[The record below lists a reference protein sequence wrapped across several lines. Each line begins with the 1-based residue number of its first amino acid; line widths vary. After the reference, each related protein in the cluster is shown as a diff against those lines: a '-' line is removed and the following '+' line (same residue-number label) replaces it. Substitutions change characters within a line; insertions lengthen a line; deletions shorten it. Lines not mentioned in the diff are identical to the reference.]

1 MPGGVARLREER
13 IASLPMETT
22 GQPPRFFAGTLRSIA
37 EIWSRRE
44 LLVLLVRRELRAR
57 YKNSSLGVV
66 WSLIRPLAQLLIYY
80 FAIGQI
86 LGAARAI
93 PSFAIFVFIGLTG
106 WTLFTEI
113 VTNGT
118 KSIVGNAGLIKK
130 VYLPREIFPLA
141 SVGGALFNL
150 AVQFIILIGALLIF
164 GEFPLTFN
172 VLWVVPSLLLIV
184 MAGSAIALLL
194 SAVNVYFRDF
204 EHLIEV
210 VLIVLFWA
218 SPIVYSFNFVS
229 AFTDANPVLREVYLA
244 NPVTLGVLGMQ
255 RALWSAG
262 TVDPANWPPE
272 LGLRMLIAFGAMVVL
287 LWLSQ
292 RVFARLQ
299 GNFAQEL

>member
-1 MPGGVARLREER
+1 MPGAVAREREER
-13 IASLPMETT
+13 IGSLPMEIT
-22 GQPPRFFAGTLRSIA
+22 GRAPRFFSGSLRSLA

-44 LLVLLVRRELRAR
+44 LLVLLVRRELRSR
-57 YKNSSLGVV
+57 YKDSSLGIV

-80 FAIGQI
+80 FAIGEI
-86 LGAARAI
+86 LGAARSI

-113 VTNGT
+113 ATNGT
-118 KSIVGNAGLIKK
+118 KSIVSNAGLIKK

-150 AVQFIILIGALLIF
+150 AIQFVILLAAMVVF
-164 GEFPLTFN
+164 GQFPLSLN
-172 VLWVVPSLLLIV
+172 VLWVFPSLLLIM
-184 MAGSAIALLL
+184 MAGTAIALLL
-194 SAVNVYFRDF
+194 SAINVYFRDF
-204 EHLIEV
+204 EHLVEV

-218 SPIVYSFNFVS
+218 SPVVYSYNFVS
-229 AFTDANPVLREVYLA
+229 SMAQAHSVLQEIYLA
-244 NPVTLGVLGMQ
+244 NPVTLGILGMQ
-255 RALWSAG
+255 RALWAAGSA
-262 TVDPANWPPE
+262 DPTNWPPE
-272 LGLRMLIAFGAMVVL
+272 LGLRMLIAFGVMLVL